1 MKLLKIWFVG
11 VGMFLLF
18 NWWGTS
24 CRTKEVVTPTL
35 ADQLTG
41 TYEVLTWS
49 HEDTSGKVKTI
60 GETGSESNLTV
71 VKQGNQEIKIT
82 GFMTPRSQAYVF
94 FHTFRLVDKN
104 DIYINVYDSLNVQ
117 IGQYI
122 KPTRVLSFETRD
134 TQRIL
139 YKMDGKKRL
148 K

>member
-1 MKLLKIWFVG
+1 
-11 VGMFLLF
+11 
-18 NWWGTS
+18 
-24 CRTKEVVTPTL
+24 
-35 ADQLTG
+35 
-41 TYEVLTWS
+41 
-49 HEDTSGKVKTI
+49 
-60 GETGSESNLTV
+60 
-71 VKQGNQEIKIT
+71 
-82 GFMTPRSQAYVF
+82 MTPRSQAYVF